1 MGASFCGGTRILTT
15 RGRVRVE
22 KLRLN
27 DQVLTLNH
35 GILPVRWIG
44 QRIYGRH
51 FARLSPNSIP
61 VKIQADAIDDGVP
74 SRDLFLSPLHNLFID
89 GVLVPAEALLNG
101 STITRCDDM
110 DPIAY
115 YNIEMPLHA
124 VVLAEDTP
132 AESYIDRGD
141 RAMFLNTTSSQPGE
155 EFSAQGGK
163 TCAPMLQSGPLVDRI
178 RARIALRSGIT
189 EPDIMDRPQSG
200 PLMGKVE
207 WVDRNLLS
215 GWAWLPDHPDVPVV
229 LEVLD
234 HSEIIAVAVADQ
246 FRSDL
251 RRAGIGNG
259 HHAFHVELPRA
270 LDPRSAHE
278 LTVRRAADG
287 KPINGGPF
295 AFSAVTPSSAL
306 TDLDLAAMIEEADL
320 PETLRVLEWLERQ
333 AVKLHARLV
342 AIDPANSS
350 TPPDAGMVDSSPTSA
365 TRPVT
370 RLSGTKLAGM

>member
-22 KLRLN
+22 KLRLT
-27 DQVLTLNH
+27 DQVLTLQH
-35 GILPVRWIG
+35 GILPIRWIG
-44 QRIYGRH
+44 QRVYGRH

-61 VKIQADAIDDGVP
+61 VKIQAHAIDDGVP

-89 GVLVPAEALLNG
+89 GILVPAETLLNG
-101 STITRCDDM
+101 STITRCEEM

-115 YNIEMPLHA
+115 YNIEMPVHA
-124 VVLAEDTP
+124 VVLAEDMP

-141 RAMFLNTTSSQPGE
+141 RAMFMNSTSSGVRDEMP
-155 EFSAQGGK
+155 SQGWK
-163 TCAPMLQSGPLVDRI
+163 TCAPILQSGPLVDRI
-178 RARIALRSGIT
+178 RARIALRAGIT
-189 EPDIMDRPQSG
+189 EPEIMERPQGG
-200 PLMGKVE
+200 PLSGKVE
-207 WVDRNLLS
+207 WVDRAVLS

-229 LEVLD
+229 LEVMD
-234 HSEIIAVAVADQ
+234 KGTIVAVTVADQ

-259 HHAFHVELPRA
+259 HHAFHVELPRP
-270 LDPRSAHE
+270 LDPREPHE

-287 KPINGGPF
+287 KTLNGCPF
-295 AFSAVTPSSAL
+295 SFSAIAPSSAL

-333 AVKLHARLV
+333 AVKLHARMV
-342 AIDPANSS
+342 AIDPANS
-350 TPPDAGMVDSSPTSA
+350 TTAPETVITRNRPGPRP
-365 TRPVT
+365 RPVP
-370 RLSGTKLAGM
+370 RLSGSKLARM